1 MIRLILILGGFL
13 VLTGCQSGP
22 AEPKVQPLIARF
34 FLEAHPGEPAAML
47 QLPVSKL
54 KLNVNPKPVL
64 TEYDIAGVQ
73 VAKVDLGWCLLF
85 HLTPAATKD
94 FYRLS
99 TGAQG
104 LRLVVTL
111 NGTPAGA
118 RRLDQVVGDG
128 GLLMF
133 LEVLDSDLPVLA
145 DRVRRTSESLAQH
158 APH

>member
-1 MIRLILILGGFL
+1 MIRLILILGCL
-13 VLTGCQSGP
+13 ALASCQSGP
-22 AEPKVQPLIARF
+22 EEPKVQPLIARF
-34 FLEAHPGEPAAML
+34 FLEAQPGQSAATL

-64 TEYDIAGVQ
+64 VEYDIASVQ

-99 TGAQG
+99 VGSQG
-104 LRLVVTL
+104 RRLVLTL

-133 LEVLDSDLPVLA
+133 IEVLDSDLPVLA
-145 DRVRRTSESLAQH
+145 DRIRRTSESLAQH
-158 APH
+158 APR